1 MHQEK
6 KNPALRIFLLF
17 LVIVLSLVLFIYRGE
32 VQKIANLGYGGIFVL
47 SILSNATLILPLPGV
62 FLTSAMGAVFH
73 PFWVA
78 IAAGIGAALG
88 ESTGYLA
95 GFSGQVVVDRKDWY
109 ETLTAWM
116 RKYGDLTIFMM
127 ALVPNPLFDLAGMAA
142 GMLKLPFFRFLLW
155 CSIGKILKMLLFA
168 YTGASLIKILL
179 PLMN

>member
-1 MHQEK
+1 
-6 KNPALRIFLLF
+6 
-17 LVIVLSLVLFIYRGE
+17 
-32 VQKIANLGYGGIFVL
+32 
-47 SILSNATLILPLPGV
+47 
-62 FLTSAMGAVFH
+62 
-73 PFWVA
+73 
-78 IAAGIGAALG
+78 
-88 ESTGYLA
+88 
-95 GFSGQVVVDRKDWY
+95 VVVDRKDWY

-168 YTGASLIKILL
+168 YTGASIIKILL